1 MPILNPADAR
11 EVEDCFKS
19 LFAAAPQDRAREIRK
34 LFVEVLDFE
43 AVTGQVNLASAPAKA
58 SGCPPLRSASRSW
71 TASSVLYIDLNTV
84 DNGPRPK
91 GRG

>member
-19 LFAAAPQDRAREIRK
+19 LFVAAPQDRAREIRK

-43 AVTGQVNLASAPAKA
+43 AATGQVRLAGAPATVTLPASAQ
-58 SGCPPLRSASRSW
+58 SASRSW
-71 TASSVLYIDLNTV
+71 TASMSSTSI
-84 DNGPRPK
+84 
-91 GRG
+91 